1 MVYRFAEAAFEC
13 RHSFDKPKELLEMYA
28 IACWKE
34 PKQHGPAPS
43 VASKTKQPVVV
54 RVQNGQAQHAY
65 RTSIRRATYDEN
77 FEKAQHASSDN
88 SVSADALTFGLVGK

>member
-34 PKQHGPAPS
+34 PTARASTKQDQ
-43 VASKTKQPVVV
+43 TQPVVV
-54 RVQNGQAQHAY
+54 RGAKWTGTTCLPYIHTTGDV
-65 RTSIRRATYDEN
+65 RRK
-77 FEKAQHASSDN
+77 F
-88 SVSADALTFGLVGK
+88 

>member
-1 MVYRFAEAAFEC
+1 MSTFIRQTEGAARNVC
-13 RHSFDKPKELLEMYA
+13 DCMLEGA
-28 IACWKE
+28 DSTG
-34 PKQHGPAPS
+34 QHQTRPNSARRSPWC
-43 VASKTKQPVVV
+43 KM
-54 RVQNGQAQHAY
+54 QNRQAQHAY

>member
-34 PKQHGPAPS
+34 PTARASTKQDQ
-43 VASKTKQPVVV
+43 TQPVVV
-54 RVQNGQAQHAY
+54 RGAKCKIDRHNMPTVHPYDGR
-65 RTSIRRATYDEN
+65 RTTKILKKPSTPRRIIA
-77 FEKAQHASSDN
+77 
-88 SVSADALTFGLVGK
+88 